1 MTSQTD
7 YCPIAVGVDV
17 LGDRWTPLVIRELMV
32 GASGFNEIHRGIP
45 RVSRT
50 LLAQRLRLLER
61 QGLVTREVGERGRP
75 GRYVLTPAGQALTPI
90 VWAIGR
96 WAAEWVFGD
105 PTDEDCDGLSLIW
118 RMHQHAIPARLPQTR
133 TVVHLVF
140 TGTGAAEGW
149 LDINHRG
156 ISVCK
161 DDQGLDTHLA
171 VEANTAQMHT
181 AGWSGLYRSTTW
193 SPRVMRGCWAPAGW
207 RGPSRHGSTQR
218 TSPRGCAARSN
229 VVRATPSRPT
239 VRRRPSGPRPGERGR
254 CAAAATRQRMC
265 DARQAWRAYQMML
278 NRIAASSNAIPW
290 KTTAVRCPWP
300 WRKAWARTAAANGRN
315 AMSISSTVFRNST
328 TRSALRMWSNMT

>member
-1 MTSQTD
+1 MT
-7 YCPIAVGVDV
+7 P
-17 LGDRWTPLVIRELMV
+17 
-32 GASGFNEIHRGIP
+32 
-45 RVSRT
+45 SRST
-50 LLAQRLRLLER
+50 
-61 QGLVTREVGERGRP
+61 
-75 GRYVLTPAGQALTPI
+75 
-90 VWAIGR
+90 
-96 WAAEWVFGD
+96 
-105 PTDEDCDGLSLIW
+105 GLSLIW

-171 VEANTAQMHT
+171 VEANTAQMHR
-181 AGWSGLYRSTTW
+181 WLVGLVPFHDLVAKGHARLL
-193 SPRVMRGCWAPAGW
+193 GPAGW

-239 VRRRPSGPRPGERGR
+239 VRRGPSGHRPGERDR

-265 DARQAWRAYQMML
+265 DAGQAWPPPSRRRPAL
-278 NRIAASSNAIPW
+278 AISPW
-290 KTTAVRCPWP
+290 I
-300 WRKAWARTAAANGRN
+300 G
-315 AMSISSTVFRNST
+315 SQ
-328 TRSALRMWSNMT
+328 

>member
-171 VEANTAQMHT
+171 VEANTAQMHR
-181 AGWSGLYRSTTW
+181 WLVGLVPFHDLVAKGHARLL
-193 SPRVMRGCWAPAGW
+193 
-207 RGPSRHGSTQR
+207 GPSRL
-218 TSPRGCAARSN
+218 ARSFPTWFDTTYFAEGLR
-229 VVRATPSRPT
+229 RAEQ
-239 VRRRPSGPRPGERGR
+239 RR
-254 CAAAATRQRMC
+254 T
-265 DARQAWRAYQMML
+265 
-278 NRIAASSNAIPW
+278 
-290 KTTAVRCPWP
+290 
-300 WRKAWARTAAANGRN
+300 RN
-315 AMSISSTVFRNST
+315 ALAADRPAQTIG
-328 TRSALRMWSNMT
+328 A